1 MGGINWAGVASGYEG
16 ANAALDNQALQS
28 RLAAQEARAEQDQ
41 DFVQYQR
48 NIAIDNRTKNLAD
61 LADIKAKADAQNQSA
76 PSQQS
81 ASAAAAAPSAPN
93 QVNAPDT
100 SANSPQP
107 LVRAGGLK
115 SSPVNV
121 VSPQSAD
128 GATQPADSSGQSQAT
143 GASGASDTAPVLNE
157 DGSINNDA
165 LANLGVTAG
174 ATQSPTAT
182 ADGSNAPATTV
193 AVPAPNSPT
202 ASQTPLDNSGSVP
215 AAPTNAAA
223 PGPMTNASA
232 QSSQSAS
239 TANQPLVTQPVGVPQ
254 PRNFNSILDQ
264 QLELLNRQVSD
275 GRVSPQEY
283 AANVKNINAMKQ
295 EGVHEALDLMAQGQ
309 YQEAMDKF
317 NSVGVRRGVQFVS
330 AKDGTTMVDGVEQPT
345 KLVTLRA
352 PDGSTSVTDV
362 TQARYQLMNIDQ
374 QLTHADKAANTAMLA
389 GYHGKMGDYYAQ
401 QAKTQEQWRADQ
413 ASNFRM
419 QRQEEQEKID
429 ALKNGQ
435 QAPIWDDKAR
445 ARLDKLYTQTDPT
458 TGTPAYDPTGAIFA
472 KQVGLARSRTNGG
485 DVEGALDFA
494 YQTDLGLK
502 QAAGSDP
509 AKLAQLRAGY
519 LNSIAPKGAS
529 APQAPASAP
538 SSASG
543 SATQGSAATT
553 LSGNDPNGPADTDH
567 QG

>member
-1 MGGINWAGVASGYEG
+1 
-16 ANAALDNQALQS
+16 
-28 RLAAQEARAEQDQ
+28 
-41 DFVQYQR
+41 
-48 NIAIDNRTKNLAD
+48 
-61 LADIKAKADAQNQSA
+61 
-76 PSQQS
+76 
-81 ASAAAAAPSAPN
+81 
-93 QVNAPDT
+93 
-100 SANSPQP
+100 
-107 LVRAGGLK
+107 
-115 SSPVNV
+115 
-121 VSPQSAD
+121 
-128 GATQPADSSGQSQAT
+128 
-143 GASGASDTAPVLNE
+143 
-157 DGSINNDA
+157 
-165 LANLGVTAG
+165 
-174 ATQSPTAT
+174 
-182 ADGSNAPATTV
+182 
-193 AVPAPNSPT
+193 
-202 ASQTPLDNSGSVP
+202 
-215 AAPTNAAA
+215 
-223 PGPMTNASA
+223 
-232 QSSQSAS
+232 
-239 TANQPLVTQPVGVPQ
+239 
-254 PRNFNSILDQ
+254 
-264 QLELLNRQVSD
+264 VSD

-330 AKDGTTMVDGVEQPT
+330 AKDGMTPIDGVQQPT

-352 PDGSTSVTDV
+352 PDGTISTTDV

-435 QAPIWDDKAR
+435 QAPLWDDKAR

-458 TGTPAYDPTGAIFA
+458 TGAPAYDPTGAIFA

-502 QAAGSDP
+502 QAAGNDP

-519 LNSIAPKGAS
+519 LNSIAPKGAP
-529 APQAPASAP
+529 APQAPA
-538 SSASG
+538 SASG
-543 SATQGSAATT
+543 SATQGSAAATT

-567 QG
+567 QGLKGTYTRDQIAQIAAANNEPGLLAQYDRQVASDRQAAAPTAPAKPLLAAVGGVTIADRDKKIALMNQYSGNDLSRRSNVISAATDNVAKNFDSQLATLKPGATRADLYKTLTWFDDNAPYMTPLQMKQVKQARQAMGM